1 MDITTNETRPQAAAG
16 RAREGL
22 IVRAGRKVKEF
33 FLGIAHGSLATKLSC
48 LFMGSGQMMRRQY
61 TKGALYLLIE
71 VLFVLYM
78 VFFGGRYLGF
88 LFSGD
93 LGTQLGTET
102 WDEVT
107 QSFVYTQGDNSFL
120 ILLYGVV
127 SIIVLCL
134 FITVWCM
141 NVSGNI
147 RNDKICNIAGIAPP
161 QSYTDAL
168 GRIAPGV
175 ASASLSE
182 NLICVQGGRVKLT
195 LAGDVGGVLEIGGE
209 RHAVEEIEAG
219 VTRFG
224 ALLVTAVE
232 TTEEGTMY
240 ELYRDENVFSREYL
254 QYPVYLYTKDGAL
267 AAAAFL
273 RECGRV
279 STFREDCKQYVNK
292 KFYVPL
298 LVVPLI
304 GLLVFTVMPL
314 IFMIL
319 IAFTNY
325 DYEHTPPGALFDWVG
340 FANFAKIFSIG
351 GGGSNFLLV
360 FLRVLAWTFIWAI
373 FATFTNYFFGMILA
387 LMINKKGIKLKM
399 LWRTMFVIAIAVPQF
414 VTLLLMQKILDAY
427 GILNVILGLTG
438 DNKIL
443 WLGDSSNWAI
453 IPRVTI
459 IVVNMWIGIPY
470 TILMCSGILMNIP
483 PEMYEAARLDGAN
496 PFQIFRNIVLP
507 YMLHVT
513 APYLIT
519 QFVGN
524 INNFNVIWLLSGG
537 GPVDNINYGGGSK
550 AQATDLLVTWL
561 YRLTTDVNPQ
571 YNLASVI
578 GIIIFVISAALS
590 LITFNRSKANKNEE
604 DYQ

>member
-1 MDITTNETRPQAAAG
+1 MNISESSAAEKKEPGFFARLGTKIKNFVLSVVHGSAATKVSCLVMGAGQAA
-16 RAREGL
+16 R
-22 IVRAGRKVKEF
+22 
-33 FLGIAHGSLATKLSC
+33 
-48 LFMGSGQMMRRQY
+48 GQY
-61 TKGALYLLIE
+61 IKGAIYFLLE

-78 VFFGGRYLGF
+78 VFFGGVYLGH
-88 LFSGD
+88 LFSGK
-93 LGTQLGTET
+93 LGTALGTEV
-102 WDEVT
+102 WNEELGI
-107 QSFVYTQGDNSFL
+107 YEYAPGDNSFL
-120 ILLYGVV
+120 ILLYAVV
-127 SIIVLCL
+127 SIIVLL
-134 FITVWCM
+134 MFIALWYM
-141 NVSGNI
+141 NIKGNI
-147 RNDKICNIAGIAPP
+147 NNDRIRNIAAKKPP
-161 QSYTDAL
+161 QSYLDAVA
-168 GRIAPGV
+168 RIHSGSG
-175 ASASLSE
+175 SAKLSSHAVS
-182 NLICVQGGRVKLT
+182 VQGGRVKLT
-195 LAGDVGGVLEIGGE
+195 LSGAEQDSVLEIGGISLPLS
-209 RHAVEEIEAG
+209 EIEEN

-224 ALLVTAVE
+224 PLLVTSYSQ
-232 TTEEGTMY
+232 TENGA
-240 ELYRDENVFSREYL
+240 ELELWRDDNIYAQEYL
-254 QYPVYLYTKDGAL
+254 SFEIYLFTDGEAV
-267 AAAAFL
+267 AAEYL
-273 RECGRV
+273 RECGSV
-279 STFREDCKQYVNK
+279 STFKQDASQFINK

-325 DYEHTPPGALFDWVG
+325 DYEHTPPGALFGWVG

-351 GGGSNFLLV
+351 SGGVEFLLV

-373 FATFTNYFFGMILA
+373 FATFTNYFFGMIIA
-387 LMINKKGIKLKM
+387 LMINKKGIRLKM
-399 LWRTMFVIAIAVPQF
+399 LWRTLFVIAIAVPQF
-414 VTLLLMQKILDAY
+414 VTLLLMQKILDAD
-427 GILNVILGLTG
+427 GIFNVILGLTG
-438 DNKIL
+438 NDKIL

-470 TILMCSGILMNIP
+470 TILMCTGILMNIP
-483 PEMYEAARLDGAN
+483 SEMYEAARLDGAS
-496 PFQIFRNIVLP
+496 PFQVFHKIILP

-537 GPVDNINYGGGSK
+537 GPIDNIHYGAGSK

-578 GIIIFVISAALS
+578 GIIIFLISAALA